1 MSGPP
6 KQIHGM
12 LRAIARRP
20 TDGEPMVE
28 VSTAELVPGRGITSE
43 NRKPGPREVTL
54 LSVESWRNACQDL
67 GTDLPW
73 YLRRANLLIEGVD
86 LAAAIGAELR
96 VGAVRLKVH
105 GETRPCGIMDQQ
117 QDGLKQALIPQCRG
131 GVHAQV
137 LEGGVIRV
145 GDAVERIE

>member
-1 MSGPP
+1 MNGTSNGR
-6 KQIHGM
+6 IGR

-28 VSTAELVPGRGITSE
+28 ESAADLVPGRGITSE
-43 NRKPGPREVTL
+43 NRKAGPREVTL
-54 LSVESWRNACQDL
+54 LSLEAWRDVCQEL

-73 YLRRANLLIEGVD
+73 HLRRANLLIEGVD

-96 VGAVRLKVH
+96 IGGVRLKIH
-105 GETRPCGIMDQQ
+105 GETRPCAIMEQQ
-117 QDGLKQALIPQCRG
+117 QSGLKQALVPRCRG

-137 LEGGVIRV
+137 LEGGTIRV
-145 GDAVERIE
+145 GDTVEWLS